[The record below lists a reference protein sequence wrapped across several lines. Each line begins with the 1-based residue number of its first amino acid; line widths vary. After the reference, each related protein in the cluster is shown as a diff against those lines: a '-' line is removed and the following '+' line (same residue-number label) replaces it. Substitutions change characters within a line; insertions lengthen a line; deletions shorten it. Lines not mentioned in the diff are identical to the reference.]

1 MHAMP
6 GAMIYSMSLLAN
18 DIKGCQAASPS
29 LSAIHVFLLSSSS
42 TALLQSCLFQ
52 TTHLR
57 NHTQGYFV
65 LEPVRPGPD
74 RKKLTLLLVIET
86 RSVS

>member
-1 MHAMP
+1 
-6 GAMIYSMSLLAN
+6 MILKDAKPLAHLYLQFT
-18 DIKGCQAASPS
+18 C
-29 LSAIHVFLLSSSS
+29 LFFFLLSSS